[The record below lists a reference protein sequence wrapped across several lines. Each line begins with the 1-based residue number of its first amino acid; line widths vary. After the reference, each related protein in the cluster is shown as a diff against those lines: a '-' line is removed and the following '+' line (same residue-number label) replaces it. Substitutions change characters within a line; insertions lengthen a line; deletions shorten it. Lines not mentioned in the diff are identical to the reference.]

1 MQLQGRLSLRRQEG
15 EEAEVGPGFFLSQDD
30 TEKKKSQPSQPFVA
44 SLLPQSRVLPNY
56 PK

>member
-15 EEAEVGPGFFLSQDD
+15 EEAEVGPGFFISQDD

-44 SLLPQSRVLPNY
+44 SLLPQSRVLPNC

>member
-15 EEAEVGPGFFLSQDD
+15 EEAEVGQASFFLRMILR
-30 TEKKKSQPSQPFVA
+30 KKVILSALCGISVA
-44 SLLPQSRVLPNY
+44 TIQGYSNC

>member
-30 TEKKKSQPSQPFVA
+30 TEKKKKPILSALCGISVATIQGPSQL
-44 SLLPQSRVLPNY
+44 S
-56 PK
+56 